1 MKQLLFLFFIPFL
14 WGCQKY
20 EEISNTQLNVNGEWR
35 IVSVTPT
42 YESTITNSI
51 QVSNSDFYAL
61 SPFVVVSNNTTNNT
75 MIIRNDTTNIKP
87 CFFYKNGYVWEFDY
101 NNLILK
107 DNMGKILKSYNIW
120 YKDSYYNPNDFSMTD
135 KLTGESIPG
144 NWHLSRNGNG
154 AMPASDLYIDVPE
167 IWFDIQ
173 GSNRTYVRAVN
184 QKLTLRLTR

>member
-35 IVSVTPT
+35 IVSITPT
-42 YESTITNSI
+42 YQSTITNSI
-51 QVSNSDFYAL
+51 QISNSDFYAL
-61 SPFVVVSNNTTNNT
+61 SPFVVVSNNATNNT
-75 MIIRNDTTNIKP
+75 MIIRNDTTNLKP

-167 IWFDIQ
+167 IWFDIM

>member
-35 IVSVTPT
+35 IVSIIPT
-42 YESTITNSI
+42 YQSTITNSI
-51 QVSNSDFYAL
+51 QVSNLDFYAL

-167 IWFDIQ
+167 IWFDIMS
-173 GSNRTYVRAVN
+173 SNRTYVRAIN
-184 QKLTLRLTR
+184 QKITLRLTR